1 MEGEQLV
8 TDNRI
13 AVTSGEEFEF
23 IRKYAESKGL
33 KAEKKYVYHS
43 APEEFERE
51 VKGYPAVLVGG
62 EKYTDEILNSLKDS
76 LKILTRFGVGYD
88 NIDYRSA
95 RKYNIAVSNTPG
107 GNSAG
112 VADQAMMFML
122 ALGRAT
128 CRYDRQIRQNCWD
141 KTIETHELIGK
152 TVGLIGFG
160 HIARLLRQY
169 LSGFECRVLVMDDY
183 VDDATMDQHHVI
195 RATMDEIAEQSD
207 YISLHVPLTDATRGM
222 IDRAFLQRMKKT
234 AYLINTCRGEV
245 VKEADL
251 TEALQ
256 RGEIAGAGLDVLEKE
271 PSDADNPL
279 FQMDQVILSPH
290 VSFNTKESNERTA
303 QMAIDEIAEYLATGH
318 CKYIVN

>member
-1 MEGEQLV
+1 ME

-43 APEEFERE
+43 TPEEFERE

-62 EKYTDEILNSLKDS
+62 EKYSDEILNSLKDS

-88 NIDYRSA
+88 NIDCKSA
-95 RKYNIAVSNTPG
+95 RKYNIVVSNTPG

-112 VADQAMMFML
+112 VADQAIMFML

-128 CRYDRQIRQNCWD
+128 CRYDRQIRENCWD
-141 KTIETHELIGK
+141 KDAIETHELAGK

-169 LSGFECRVLVMDDY
+169 LSGFGCKILVMDDY
-183 VDDATMDQHHVI
+183 VDDETLNNYHVT
-195 RATMDEIAEQSD
+195 RATLEEIAEQSD
-207 YISLHVPLTDATRGM
+207 YISLHVPLTEKTRGM
-222 IDRAFLQRMKKT
+222 IDRAFLRRMKKT
-234 AYLINTCRGEV
+234 AYIINTCRGEV
-245 VKEADL
+245 IKEADL

-256 RGEIAGAGLDVLEKE
+256 KGEIAGAGLDVLERE
-271 PSDADNPL
+271 PTDADNPL
-279 FQMDQVILSPH
+279 LKMDQVILSPH

-303 QMAIDEIAEYLATGH
+303 KMAIDEIAEYLATGH